1 MALNTTEYA
10 LGHRCV
16 WSTCN
21 VTGYPSIYREYK
33 LDCCTLSVPLNYARP
48 NRSITISMSRLSPLQ
63 STSQNNTLFI
73 LMGGPGASGWNLLKS
88 AALLIPA
95 QLGLTIILPDH
106 RGTGLSTVLGCGDND
121 LQTITT
127 GCITYL
133 ISKWDIEGL
142 NQFSITAA
150 AHDLSVQIQVY
161 QADHPGRISIYAVS
175 YGTLWLDRF
184 LQIYPT
190 SIPSAIMDGVI
201 NPILASVSRY
211 DLLASNVG
219 LQFLAYCQLQPE
231 CHSYFPT
238 DQPPYVMLYRI
249 LAELDTNKQQCIKE
263 YFNEYQINSETLRN
277 LFFKMIQSG
286 ETYMDRTVIPAVI
299 FRLNRCNIEDV
310 KVLNFFFRSSLN
322 KTDETETKEN
332 GPGFL
337 NSKVLYLNI
346 IQSERWLAPNESE
359 IDKETVLAWHRSTLM
374 APNNSEQTIS
384 FRAQWPKYPLDQY
397 YAKVASY
404 TPLLMLSGQL
414 DPATTFPLASQL
426 ASITSKT
433 RTFYGIPLA
442 GHVTVNIAKVGF
454 YCPLHLM
461 LAWAFPNNFPSEWSD
476 PQCIRSL
483 PTTLDFVGATPL
495 GQEYSMK
502 FLNISRPFGND
513 SYDSIP
519 DSNFRL
525 TKYIPYFC
533 LIFILIFSIQ
543 YFFRIIVL

>member
-1 MALNTTEYA
+1 
-10 LGHRCV
+10 
-16 WSTCN
+16 
-21 VTGYPSIYREYK
+21 
-33 LDCCTLSVPLNYARP
+33 
-48 NRSITISMSRLSPLQ
+48 MSRLSPLQ

-73 LMGGPGASGWNLLKS
+73 LMGGPGASGWNLLQS

-106 RGTGLSTVLGCGDND
+106 RGTGLSTVLGCDDND
-121 LQTITT
+121 SQTITT

-190 SIPSAIMDGVI
+190 LIPSAIMDGVI
-201 NPILASVSRY
+201 NPILA
-211 DLLASNVG
+211 
-219 LQFLAYCQLQPE
+219 
-231 CHSYFPT
+231 
-238 DQPPYVMLYRI
+238 
-249 LAELDTNKQQCIKE
+249 
-263 YFNEYQINSETLRN
+263 
-277 LFFKMIQSG
+277 
-286 ETYMDRTVIPAVI
+286 
-299 FRLNRCNIEDV
+299 
-310 KVLNFFFRSSLN
+310 LN

-404 TPLLMLSGQL
+404 SPLLMLSGQL

-442 GHVTVNIAKVGF
+442 GHVTLNIAKVGF

-461 LAWAFPNNFPSEWSD
+461 LAWAFPNNFPSEWND

-519 DSNFRL
+519 DSNFL
-525 TKYIPYFC
+525 
-533 LIFILIFSIQ
+533 
-543 YFFRIIVL
+543 FFPHNSSLEDIS